1 MINKILSWVL
11 SLWIAFVFVQS
22 LFFKFTD
29 SPETQY
35 IFSTIGSWM
44 EGNFLYPLSETF
56 ALYGG
61 YTIGSL
67 ELIASI
73 LLIIPS
79 ITRPLGAG
87 LAVGLMTGAI
97 FFHLFTPLG
106 INVQGDGGVLFYM
119 ACSVWVSGLI
129 ILYLYSKTRRSF
141 SL

>member
-35 IFSTIGSWM
+35 IFGTIGRWM
-44 EGNFLYPLSETF
+44 EGNFFAPLSETF

-79 ITRPLGAG
+79 VTRPLGAF

-129 ILYLYSKTRRSF
+129 ILYLYPKTRRSF
-141 SL
+141 SF